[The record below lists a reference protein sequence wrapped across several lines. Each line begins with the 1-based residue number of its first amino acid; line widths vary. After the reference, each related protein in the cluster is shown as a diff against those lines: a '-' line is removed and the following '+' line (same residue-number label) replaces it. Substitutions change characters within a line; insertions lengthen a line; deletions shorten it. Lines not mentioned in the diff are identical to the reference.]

1 MSELFVRT
9 LREDPADAEVPS
21 HRWLVRAGYIRR
33 AGPGIY
39 TWLPLGYRVLRKV
52 EQIVREEMDAI
63 GAQEVHFPALLPKE
77 PYEASG
83 RWTEYGDAVFR
94 LHDRKGAE
102 YLLGPTHEEM
112 FTLLVKD
119 LYSSYKD
126 LPLSLYQIQ
135 TKYRDEARPRAGLL
149 RGREFVMKD
158 SYSFDIDDE
167 GLAKSYAAHRDAYVK
182 IFNRLGFEYV
192 IVHAMSGAMGGSASE
207 EFLAIA
213 ENGEDTFVRSPGGY
227 AANVEAVRIAPP
239 EPLPW
244 HDAPA
249 AHVED
254 TPGTPT
260 IATLVDLANARF
272 PRTDRLWQASDTLKN
287 VVLMVSEIDGTRH
300 PLVIGVPGDREVDMK
315 RLAAQLEPAEAEP
328 FSDEDFTALPEL
340 VRGYLGPV
348 GFADEPIAL
357 LGEDSVTKIR
367 YLVDPRVVAGTRWV
381 TGANEPGRHVFDLVC
396 GRDFTPD
403 GVIEAAEIRE
413 GDFAPDGSGP
423 LTLARGIE
431 MGHIF
436 QLGRKYS
443 EALGLKVLDQNGKLV
458 TVTMGSYGVGISRAV
473 AAVVEG
479 TCDQKGLCWPRELA
493 PFDVHVVAAGKD
505 EVVGMAAADLS
516 VQLDEAGISVLLD
529 DRSVSPGVK
538 FADSEILGMPTI
550 VVVGR
555 SLANGVVEVRDRKT
569 GEQVEVAVENA
580 LTEILAAVHDA

>member
-33 AGPGIY
+33 AGPGLY
-39 TWLPLGYRVLRKV
+39 SWLPLGYRVLRNV
-52 EQIVREEMDAI
+52 ERVVREEMNAI

-77 PYEASG
+77 PYEATG
-83 RWTEYGDAVFR
+83 RWTDYGEAIFR
-94 LHDRKGAE
+94 LRDRKGAE

-119 LYSSYKD
+119 MYSSYKD

-135 TKYRDEARPRAGLL
+135 TKYRDEPRPRAGLL

-207 EFLAIA
+207 EFLAVA

-227 AANVEAVRIAPP
+227 AANVEAVQITPP
-239 EPLPW
+239 EPLPYD
-244 HDAPA
+244 DAPA

-254 TPGTPT
+254 TPDTPT

-272 PRTDRLWQASDTLKN
+272 PRADRPWQAGDTLKN
-287 VVLMVSEIDGTRH
+287 VVLMITEIDGTRH

-315 RLAAQLEPAEAEP
+315 RLAAQLAPAEVEP
-328 FSDEDFTALPEL
+328 FDDKDFPAHPEL

-348 GFADEPIAL
+348 RFAEELEAL
-357 LGEDSVTKIR
+357 LGEESMTKIR
-367 YLVDPRVVAGTRWV
+367 YLVDPRIVAGTRWV

-413 GDFAPDGSGP
+413 GDAAPDGSGP
-423 LTLARGIE
+423 LRLARGIE

-436 QLGRKYS
+436 QLGRKYA

-473 AAVVEG
+473 AAVAEG
-479 TCDQKGLCWPRELA
+479 TCDEKGLCWPRELT

-505 EVVGMAAADLS
+505 DVVGMAAADLA
-516 VQLDEAGISVLLD
+516 VQLDEAGVSVLLD

-538 FADSEILGMPTI
+538 FADSEIMGMPTI

-555 SLANGVVEVRDRKT
+555 GLANGVVEVRDRKT
-569 GEQVEVAVENA
+569 GEQVEVVVEDA
-580 LTEILAAVHDA
+580 LTEILAAVHGA